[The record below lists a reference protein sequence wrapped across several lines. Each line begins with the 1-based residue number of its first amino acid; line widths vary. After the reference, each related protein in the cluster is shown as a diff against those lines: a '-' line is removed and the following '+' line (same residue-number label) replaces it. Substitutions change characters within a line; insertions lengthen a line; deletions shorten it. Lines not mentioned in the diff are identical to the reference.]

1 MTRNLG
7 SADEDD
13 RLVIAIKKGDQKAFE
28 MLYDNYAP
36 VLMGLICR
44 IVNDNNLAGEILQ
57 TSFLHIWNQIN
68 SFDAGKG
75 SLLMW
80 LISIARNAAID
91 KVKSEQLKNLR
102 SNNNVGEHIIDNND
116 KQLFREPFYKTI
128 FEMVYFKG
136 LSCKEAAAVFKIP
149 VEELRKNIRLAIKN
163 MNVVN
168 VL

>member
-1 MTRNLG
+1 MTRSLG

-13 RLVIAIKKGDQKAFE
+13 RLVIAIKKADQKAFE
-28 MLYDNYAP
+28 LLYNKYAP
-36 VLMGLICR
+36 VLMGLISR

-57 TSFLHIWNQIN
+57 TSFLHTWNQIN
-68 SFDAGKG
+68 SFDANKS

-91 KVKSEQLKNLR
+91 KVKSERLKNLQC
-102 SNNNVGEHIIDNND
+102 NNNVGKHIIDNNNR
-116 KQLFREPFYKTI
+116 QLFPEPFYKTI

-136 LSCKEAAAVFKIP
+136 LSCKEAAAVLKIP

-163 MNVVN
+163 MNGVN